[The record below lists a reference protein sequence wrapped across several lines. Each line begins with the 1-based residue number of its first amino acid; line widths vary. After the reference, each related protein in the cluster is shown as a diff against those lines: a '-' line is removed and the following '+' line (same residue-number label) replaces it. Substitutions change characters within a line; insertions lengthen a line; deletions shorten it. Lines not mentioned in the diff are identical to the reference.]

1 MVKKR
6 AISAGERGD
15 VEAENRTGGSH
26 LKKKKMMKKN
36 LQRLGGKGLS
46 LEAFANAKT
55 RSNDYNP
62 SLIKKQ
68 KEFYKN
74 AKFVKKYK
82 RMVKQQGE
90 HSDSSVAK
98 RASEKQTE
106 PGEDDN
112 ADRKGKS
119 KRNKPYN
126 LNELYMKKREEEE
139 KARME
144 REAIIEAKK
153 EERQR
158 AEVRRKELRQKMFKK
173 TKSGQPVMKYRI
185 EHLLQTLQGSNS

>member
-6 AISAGERGD
+6 AISADERGD
-15 VEAENRTGGSH
+15 VETENRTGGSY

-74 AKFVKKYK
+74 AKFVNKYK

-90 HSDSSVAK
+90 HGDSSVAK

-106 PGEDDN
+106 PVEADD
-112 ADRKGKS
+112 ADRKWKS
-119 KRNKPYN
+119 KRNKPHS

-173 TKSGQPVMKYRI
+173 TKSGQPVMRYRI
-185 EHLLQTLQGSNS
+185 EHLLQTIEGSNS